1 MFMKS
6 PSNSPFRHRACLGGL
21 WLAWLVASGAVWAEK
36 ADRSKPMNIEADA
49 LRYDDQKQT
58 SVFTG
63 RVVLTKGTIVIRG
76 GKLDVRQ
83 DPQGFQYGVVTAE
96 PGKLAFFRQ
105 KRDGVD
111 EFIEGE
117 GEVIEYDSKAD
128 TVKFIKRAQ
137 LRRLRGAVL
146 NDEMTGAL
154 IVYDNTVDV
163 FTVDG
168 GATKGTPNAPGGR
181 VRAMLTPKP
190 EAPDAPPALPAAPAT
205 RPGQAPAPPSQLRP
219 STSLSSTPAQVP
231 APATSPAAPA
241 ASSPGGERR

>member
-1 MFMKS
+1 MKT
-6 PSNSPFRHRACLGGL
+6 PPHRPFRSLATQLVVLLICAGAGGA
-21 WLAWLVASGAVWAEK
+21 AWGEK

-49 LRYDDQKQT
+49 LRYDDLKQT

-76 GKLDVRQ
+76 GRLDVRQ
-83 DPQGFQYGVVTAE
+83 DPDGHQFGLVTAE
-96 PGKLAFFRQ
+96 AGKLAFFRQ

-117 GEVIEYDSKAD
+117 GEVIEYDGKAD

-137 LRRLRGAVL
+137 LRRFKGATL
-146 NDEMTGAL
+146 NDEMTGGL

-168 GATKGTPNAPGGR
+168 GTTRASPNSPGGR

-190 EAPDAPPALPAAPAT
+190 DAADASPAQPPSAGRPAATQSP
-205 RPGQAPAPPSQLRP
+205 PPSLRP
-219 STSLSSTPAQVP
+219 STVLNATPNSTSAP
-231 APATSPAAPA
+231 APSV
-241 ASSPGGERR
+241 SGGEKK